1 MTVARRSERAAA
13 AATNLLHSVLTRHDD
28 NEPDQLH
35 SVRDA
40 TRMVVDFLVV
50 SQADE
55 IICIGSTN
63 VPRLAIAIALS
74 GKQPVVLD
82 MDMDMDIILSN
93 VSAMDM
99 DMDITYASASIKD
112 KRDLFWTWTWT

>member
-1 MTVARRSERAAA
+1 MARRSERAAA

-35 SVRDA
+35 SVRNA

-93 VSAMDM
+93 VSVMDM

>member
-93 VSAMDM
+93 VSAMD
-99 DMDITYASASIKD
+99 IHGHGHTHQ
-112 KRDLFWTWTWT
+112 